1 MLKYTAVQEG
11 SSIQTMSETTVR
23 LFRPS
28 PDIVCRRVG
37 DESVLVPVRQN
48 VGNLDS
54 VYTLSPVAAR
64 VWELLD
70 GTRDA
75 AAIAGTISDEYDVDA
90 ATAAQD
96 VEELLAALEGA
107 ALIKPA

>member
-1 MLKYTAVQEG
+1 MSSQAV
-11 SSIQTMSETTVR
+11 R
-23 LFRPS
+23 RFRPS

-70 GTRDA
+70 GARDA
-75 AAIAGTISDEYDVDA
+75 ALIIETICEEYEVDP
-90 ATAAQD
+90 ATAARD

-107 ALIKPA
+107 ALIKSV